1 MKAYAF
7 IPARSGSKGLPHKNI
22 KPIDGHPLLAY
33 AVAFGKALGV
43 DQVIVSTDSPE
54 YKEIAESYGAFC
66 PGLRSPEAS
75 GDTSMEEEIIAD
87 LTQKLPALGI
97 DLPDVWIRLKPTNPF
112 RKPDTVRRALTL
124 LEEDDCIDSVRIVS
138 KADCRLVVQNDEG
151 FLEPILPDIWD
162 PNRSVMRRTEFPEA
176 YSPFN
181 LDLLRHRNWE
191 RWGSGYMGKRIMPI
205 VDHAITGMDIND
217 GEDFELVKTMIEVRP
232 RPQVVAD
239 YLVDPS

>member
-66 PGLRSPEAS
+66 PGLRAPEAS

-87 LTQKLPALGI
+87 LTRKLPALGI

-112 RKPDTVRRALTL
+112 RKPDTVRQALKL
-124 LEEDDCIDSVRIVS
+124 LEDDDSIDSVRIVS

-191 RWGSGYMGKRIMPI
+191 RWGSGYMGKRIFPI

-232 RPQVVAD
+232 RPAVVAD
-239 YLVDPS
+239 YLVDPA